1 MCPERRNPDFSEER
15 IEQAILGNL
24 EQIEAGRKPV
34 FTPKPKLQ
42 PYHPHP
48 KYTGFLALYFHYCY
62 LLGRIEKR
70 QYPPR
75 MTPLLRKEIMKA
87 DVYKARLKFLQEN
100 NITTADDLTACLQQA
115 ENEVTQL
122 AKQRTG
128 ANDQNSFYKLNPDV
142 SDLPDKLAKNINGV
156 KLLVMGTV
164 DTGGSGC
171 VCPEHVML
179 KAILTNLVFRRDD
192 VVIMDMEAGLEHL
205 GRGTASMMD
214 QFIVVIEPGARSVQ
228 TYVRI
233 KELAKDI
240 GVTKVRVVANKIRDE
255 SDREFIRSR
264 IPADDLLGF
273 ISYSPTVIDADRK
286 GLSPY
291 DCSPDALDEIR
302 AIKAAI
308 DAKE

>member
-1 MCPERRNPDFSEER
+1 MKVAITGKGGVGKTTLASTLARLYADEGRTVLAADVDPD
-15 IEQAILGNL
+15 ANLG
-24 EQIEAGRKPV
+24 
-34 FTPKPKLQ
+34 
-42 PYHPHP
+42 
-48 KYTGFLALYFHYCY
+48 LALG
-62 LLGRIEKR
+62 LTEEEVNSIVPVSK
-70 QYPPR
+70 
-75 MTPLLRKEIMKA
+75 MK
-87 DVYKARLKFLQEN
+87 
-100 NITTADDLTACLQQA
+100 
-115 ENEVTQL
+115 QL

-128 ANDQNSFYKLNPDV
+128 ANDQNSFYKLK
-142 SDLPDKLAKNINGV
+142 PDKLAKDIHGV

-205 GRGTASMMD
+205 GRGTASKMD